1 MHRTP
6 KNENREVKG
15 MTIMSLESSI
25 KRINKLHYKV
35 KSQSS
40 TSEKE
45 KWYDIVKKYG
55 HNKGGL
61 QKGEWICTCPDFIYR
76 HIICKH
82 IYASYIFETTSKENS
97 FPRCCSVVNTYT

>member
-15 MTIMSLESSI
+15 LAIMSSESSI

-45 KWYDIVKKYG
+45 NGTI
-55 HNKGGL
+55 
-61 QKGEWICTCPDFIYR
+61 
-76 HIICKH
+76 
-82 IYASYIFETTSKENS
+82 
-97 FPRCCSVVNTYT
+97 

>member
-1 MHRTP
+1 MYILSVGRCIEHQ

-15 MTIMSLESSI
+15 MAIMSLESSI

-40 TSEKE
+40 DI

-61 QKGEWICTCPDFIYR
+61 QKGEWICTCPDFTYR
-76 HIICKH
+76 HLLCKH
-82 IYASYIFETTSKENS
+82 IYAVTYSK
-97 FPRCCSVVNTYT
+97 

>member
-15 MTIMSLESSI
+15 MAIMSLESSI

-40 TSEKE
+40 DI
-45 KWYDIVKKYG
+45 KWYDIVKKY
-55 HNKGGL
+55 
-61 QKGEWICTCPDFIYR
+61 
-76 HIICKH
+76 
-82 IYASYIFETTSKENS
+82 
-97 FPRCCSVVNTYT
+97 

>member
-1 MHRTP
+1 MQRTP

-15 MTIMSLESSI
+15 LVIVSLDSSI

-45 KWYDIVKKYG
+45 KWYDIIKKY
-55 HNKGGL
+55 
-61 QKGEWICTCPDFIYR
+61 
-76 HIICKH
+76 
-82 IYASYIFETTSKENS
+82 
-97 FPRCCSVVNTYT
+97 